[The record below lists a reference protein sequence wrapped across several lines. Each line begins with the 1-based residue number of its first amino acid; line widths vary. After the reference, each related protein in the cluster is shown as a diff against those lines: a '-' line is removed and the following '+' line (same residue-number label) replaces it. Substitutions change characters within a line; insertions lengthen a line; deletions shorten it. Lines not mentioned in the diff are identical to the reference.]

1 MSGGD
6 MYQRIVVG
14 TDGSVRASAAVDHAA
29 ALASATG
36 ATLHLVQGSGS
47 AITVAPLYGDV
58 ATFDPRTIVAACEAE
73 LQPLADRLRQQG
85 IDVSVHVQPVAGAD
99 ALVAVAA
106 KVNADIIVCGNRGL
120 SGIGRVLGSVPK
132 SVLNHA
138 PCAVLVVD
146 TS

>member
-1 MSGGD
+1 

-14 TDGSVRASAAVDHAA
+14 TDGSDRASAAVDHAV

-36 ATLHLVQGSGS
+36 ASLHLVQGSGS
-47 AITVAPLYGDV
+47 TVTVAPIYGDV
-58 ATFDPRTIVAACEAE
+58 ATFDPRSIVDACEAE
-73 LQPLADRLRQQG
+73 LQPLADQLRRRG
-85 IDVSVHVQPVAGAD
+85 IDVAVHVLPVAGAD

-106 KVNADIIVCGNRGL
+106 DVEADIIVCGNRGL
-120 SGIGRVLGSVPK
+120 TGIGRVLGSVPK

-146 TS
+146 TH